1 MLSNTQKLNFYY
13 LKIIHILHSL
23 YHPKIIGH
31 ILKIKQKNKC
41 VCIHEIIQ
49 LIIMKMKMK
58 MKNRSRRCDINRAWS
73 RHEHK
78 FSKYKKCLTMIMLIC
93 IKEHLSN
100 ISSTIH
106 KKVTQH
112 WGWVEK
118 KRSTQVVLPG
128 WIIK

>member
-1 MLSNTQKLNFYY
+1 MLSNTLKLNFYY

-58 MKNRSRRCDINRAWS
+58 MKNRSHRCDINRPWS

-78 FSKYKKCLTMIMLIC
+78 FSKYKECLTMIMLIC

-118 KRSTQVVLPG
+118 KAFNSSSTT
-128 WIIK
+128 WMNH